1 MGRLDYLSGL
11 VIAQD
16 DPGAM
21 ILVKIF
27 VPEIKRAE
35 ESASQVLSYS
45 AQAGSILR
53 RGQCCEPWSAVGW
66 APLARVSQFLT

>member
-35 ESASQVLSYS
+35 ESASQVLTKLLGPGRLDPSS
-45 AQAGSILR
+45 RPML
-53 RGQCCEPWSAVGW
+53 
-66 APLARVSQFLT
+66 